1 MAFYLITG
9 VSASGKSTI
18 RKELQTIG
26 YDAHDTD
33 EDDITA
39 WYNKS
44 TKQQVN
50 RPDNPNDRT
59 QKWLKD
65 HDWMM
70 SATQVE
76 ELAKTALNKTVF
88 LCGVTSNQ
96 FDFYNLFAKVF
107 CLEIDQDTLKQRLAN
122 RTTNDFG
129 KTPDELASV
138 LSWHKWFEQ
147 ESKNKGAIMI
157 DANKS
162 VPDIVAQIQA
172 NIK

>member
-1 MAFYLITG
+1 MALYYVTG

-18 RKELQTIG
+18 KKELQSIG
-26 YDAHDTD
+26 YDAYDTD

-39 WYNKS
+39 WYNKA
-44 TKQQVN
+44 TMQQTN

-59 QKWLKD
+59 KKWIED

-70 SATQVE
+70 SATRVE
-76 ELAKTALNKTVF
+76 DLVKTALNKTVF

-96 FDFYNLFAKVF
+96 FDFYNLFAKIF
-107 CLEIDQDTLKQRLAN
+107 CLKIDQDALKQRLAT

-138 LSWHKWFEQ
+138 LIWHIWFEQ
-147 ESKNKGAIMI
+147 QNKNKGAVMI
-157 DANKS
+157 DAS
-162 VPDIVAQIQA
+162 QTIQDIITQIQA